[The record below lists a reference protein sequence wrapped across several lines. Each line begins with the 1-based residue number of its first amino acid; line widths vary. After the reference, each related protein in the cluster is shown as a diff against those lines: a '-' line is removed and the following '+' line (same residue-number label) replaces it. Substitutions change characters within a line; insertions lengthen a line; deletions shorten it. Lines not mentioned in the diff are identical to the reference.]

1 MNLIIF
7 LWDIFD
13 LKRLKKII
21 SRLSKYISDYCKPY
35 IIRERI
41 NAKSMPPNIVNYNV
55 DFLWKIQAGF
65 KHVIYLEIMNFH

>member
-1 MNLIIF
+1 M
-7 LWDIFD
+7 
-13 LKRLKKII
+13 KKII

-55 DFLWKIQAGF
+55 DFLMENSGC
-65 KHVIYLEIMNFH
+65 KHVIYLEIMNFHWLILRSQRANGFMSR

>member
-7 LWDIFD
+7 LWDIFG

-21 SRLSKYISDYCKPY
+21 LRLSKYISDYCKLY
-35 IIRERI
+35 IIRDRI
-41 NAKSMPPNIVNYNV
+41 FAKSMRPNIVNYNV
-55 DFLWKIQAGF
+55 DFFMENSGC

>member
-7 LWDIFD
+7 LWDIID
-13 LKRLKKII
+13 LKRSKKFI

-55 DFLWKIQAGF
+55 DFFMEKSGF